1 MTTTEEPRPI
11 ELRRA
16 GFGPAPDAAA
26 LRERPGVV
34 RVPTPFGPPAWLLT
48 RHADVRRM
56 LGDAASFRNGWTP
69 DELAGGPRRDPR
81 QLSGDRSGNLL
92 SLDPPDHTRLR
103 RLLTPEFTVRRM
115 RRLEPRIV
123 EIVDGHLDA
132 VQRHGAP
139 ADLVSLFA
147 LPVPSL
153 VICEL
158 LGVPPG
164 DQDEFQTRTA
174 RQLDT
179 TLGERERE
187 ALAAE
192 ALAYMQDL
200 VARARRDPG
209 EDLIGMLIRE
219 HAGAMTDAELVG
231 IANLLLVAGHETTS
245 NMLALGTLALLRHP
259 EQAALVRDD
268 PDAVPGAVEELLRWI
283 SIVNSGS
290 PRLASRDVEIDG
302 TTIPA
307 GDLVLFN
314 LPAANRDPAVAEDP
328 DRLDVTRRPTNHV
341 AFGHGVHHCLGAP
354 LARAEM
360 RVAFPA
366 LLRRFPGL
374 RLATGEDGVAWASHK
389 AIFGLG
395 ELPVAW

>member
-1 MTTTEEPRPI
+1 MTTTRDTRPV
-11 ELRRA
+11 ELRRT
-16 GFGPAPDAAA
+16 GFGPAPDAEA
-26 LRERPGVV
+26 LRAEPGVV
-34 RVPTPFGPPAWLLT
+34 RVPTPFGPSAWLLT

-56 LGDAASFRNGWTP
+56 LGDAEVFRNGWTP
-69 DELAGGPRRDPR
+69 ADLADGPRRDPR

-123 EIVDGHLDA
+123 EIVDDHLDA
-132 VQRHGAP
+132 VERHGEP

-158 LGVPPG
+158 LGVPPS
-164 DQDEFQTRTA
+164 DQDEFQARTA
-174 RQLDT
+174 RQLDM
-179 TLGERERE
+179 TLSEADRT

-200 VARARRDPG
+200 VARARRAPG

-219 HAGAMTDAELVG
+219 HSGAMTDAELVG

-259 EQAALVRDD
+259 DQLAVVRDD
-268 PDAVPGAVEELLRWI
+268 PGAVPPAVEELLRWI

-290 PRLASRDVEIDG
+290 PRLAASDVEIG
-302 TTIPA
+302 GSRIRA

-314 LPAANRDPAVAEDP
+314 LPAANRDPAVTDDP
-328 DRLDVTRRPTNHV
+328 DRFDVTRRATNHV
-341 AFGHGVHHCLGAP
+341 AFGHGIHH
-354 LARAEM
+354 
-360 RVAFPA
+360 
-366 LLRRFPGL
+366 
-374 RLATGEDGVAWASHK
+374 
-389 AIFGLG
+389 
-395 ELPVAW
+395 